1 MISRILLLL
10 FLCGSGFSLSA
21 QKLDSLSSNS
31 DIFIKELETYMT
43 SSKRKQMEDAF
54 KEFEKYFKS
63 GLFTDEEFAQIVKT
77 TNLMLGQKMKPAPYF
92 LGYTEALTKVKGVE
106 NGAVRFIEWHSVLD
120 QMLTSM
126 ENRKVKPYDTFLKF
140 SGNFFGNKSLKGS
153 DAGVNWSA
161 LAHDYQ
167 LLYENGAPVIKYDE
181 MNLIASRKGD
191 TITINKTAGIFY
203 PIDLLWK
210 GVGGKVDWD
219 RYNLKDVYVE
229 LDTYQINVKKSLYEV
244 KNVTMHYPDFF
255 GDKGVRGHFKD
266 KISSQNKATV
276 GSYPRFESYDD
287 VLKVDNLGEGVEYE
301 GGFRLH
307 GTTVYG
313 FGKGDNKAEI
323 VIRDASKTKLFRA
336 EAPLFV
342 LRAGEQL
349 SAERAFSVVYLDE
362 DSIFHPSVN
371 MKYDVLQKEMR
382 LYRGKRGSDR
392 NPFFSSYH
400 QINMDVDNID
410 WKMDRDSLVFGKR
423 SVSFANSKEM
433 SLESLKYFK
442 QDDFRR
448 IQNISS
454 TNPISIIKLFA
465 EEEGTNFISANRL
478 AARLNPKYDVTSIQS
493 LLYDLVAKGFINY
506 NSDKEIVE
514 VKDKVY
520 HYVNAYAK
528 QVDHDLLKILSK
540 TDSTNAV
547 MRVSERS
554 IETNAVRFVE
564 FSEIQKVA
572 VKPFKEKIVVK
583 KNRDIDFDG
592 TAFAGYSIFEGKDF
606 SFVYDK
612 NHIEMDSV
620 RFFDLFIL
628 TEEGMVDKEGNP
640 REPEPLSIGSRIEHS
655 TGVLLIDA
663 PSNKSSKEDIPI
675 FPSYQSKGPSYV
687 FYDYEQTLNGVY
699 TRDSF
704 FFELNKFSFNSLD
717 DYGKD
722 DIHFKGMM
730 HSFDIFPPF
739 KETLLLRE
747 EDESLGF
754 VHTTPAS
761 GFPCYLGKGTYTGD
775 IDLSNAGFF
784 AKGNINYLSASI
796 NSEDITLKPKQLT
809 ASADLFALE
818 EDRTSELKVPHTRGY
833 DVSID
838 WRPYQDS
845 MYVRSKERPFE
856 LFNKGVHTLKGLLI
870 LTPGGLK
877 GRGLFDW
884 DKASLSS
891 QLMTFGPFS
900 VTSDTA
906 DLKIKAIGSDDL
918 AFDTR
923 GINANLDFDKN
934 IGFVKSNVE
943 NNITTMPFNQYQTSL
958 VDFIWDM
965 TEETV
970 TFKNE
975 SGTSGVFT
983 SIHPDQDSLNFT
995 GKTAFYDLKSNELL
1009 IGDVPYVQTSDAY
1022 VYLEDGKVEINPG
1035 GKMTTLN
1042 NAKIVADTIT
1052 KYHVINR
1059 ATVDVLGKKEYRASG
1074 FYEYNIGDKTQEI
1087 EFANIIGTRVGK
1099 GKRDEKKSVTRAN
1112 GEVKETDN
1120 FYIDHKTAYQ
1130 GKISLSA
1137 DSKNLDFDGFA
1148 KLDSERL
1155 PGAEW
1160 FSVKFEGDKNDLAIE
1175 YNVPKNSKGDPLR
1188 TGIFLSKENG
1198 KAYPR
1203 VMMPLLYR
1211 KDRVLMEAKGEG
1223 SGLFK
1228 YHKAKDQFT
1237 FGDSLKIASD
1247 VPHGNKMYFDN
1258 DDGEFK
1264 TEGQL
1269 NIGSGLNYVSVT
1281 AAGEASG
1288 VFEEGNHDLKYRMM
1302 AGIKLIF
1309 PDKVMKIMEND
1320 LKSSSFDA
1328 RPIDYVKST
1337 DFFEHALAEFVPSG
1351 KDYKNTR
1358 NAMINSGLDLPK
1370 KHDDYTFLFSDLPM
1384 VWNADYQSFVTSKN
1398 EVGLSSVNGEVINRM
1413 LKCYIEFKMP
1423 SNEDDRLYIYIN
1435 SPSEFYYFFG
1445 FKQGILSVVSS
1456 NTKFM
1461 DALLGLKKKELTK
1474 KMDDGETYEIQI
1486 VNPGSAEMFVT
1497 RARAARN

>member
-1 MISRILLLL
+1 MITRILLILI
-10 FLCGSGFSLSA
+10 FCGSGFSMTA
-21 QKLDSLSSNS
+21 QKLDSLSSNR

-43 SSKRKQMEDAF
+43 SSKRKQMEEAY

-63 GLFTDEEFAQIVKT
+63 GLFTDEEFTQIVKT
-77 TNLMLGQKMKPAPYF
+77 TNLMLGQKMKPSPYF
-92 LGYTEALTKVKGVE
+92 VEYTKALAKVKGVE
-106 NGAVRFIEWHSVLD
+106 NGTVRFVDWHKVLD
-120 QMLTSM
+120 EMLT
-126 ENRKVKPYDTFLKF
+126 NVKGRKVKPYADFLTF
-140 SGNFFGNKSLKGS
+140 SSNFFANKLLRGAKNS
-153 DAGVNWSA
+153 VNWSA
-161 LAHDYQ
+161 LAHDYEM
-167 LLYENGAPVIKYDE
+167 LYEEGVPVIKYNE
-181 MNLIASRKGD
+181 ISLIASRKED
-191 TITINKTAGIFY
+191 TIMINKTSGIYY
-203 PIDLLWK
+203 PITLEWK
-210 GVGGKVDWD
+210 GVGGNVKWD
-219 RYNLKDVYVE
+219 RYNLNDVYVE
-229 LDTYQINVKKSLYEV
+229 LDTYKINVKKSLYEV
-244 KNVTMHYPDFF
+244 SSSTLYYPDFF
-255 GDKGVRGHFKD
+255 GSKGVKGSFKD
-266 KISSQNKATV
+266 KITTQNKASI
-276 GSYPRFESYDD
+276 GSYPRFESFDD
-287 VLKVDNLGEGVEYE
+287 RLKIDNLGAGVEYE

-323 VIRDASKTKLFRA
+323 VIRDAAKAKLFRA

-342 LRAGEQL
+342 VRKGEQL
-349 SAERAFSVVYLDE
+349 SAERAFSVAYLDQ

-371 MKYDVLQKEMR
+371 MKYDILAKEMR

-400 QINMDVDNID
+400 QVNMDVDNID
-410 WKMDRDSLVFGKR
+410 WKMDRDSMVFGKR

-433 SLESLKYFK
+433 SLESLKFFK
-442 QDDFRR
+442 QDEFRR

-454 TNPISIIKLFA
+454 TNPISILKLFA
-465 EEEGTNFISANRL
+465 EEEGTNFVSASRL
-478 AARLNPKYDVTSIQS
+478 AARLNPKYDVSSIQS
-493 LLYDLVAKGFINY
+493 LLYDLVAKGFVNY

-547 MRVSERS
+547 MLVSDRS

-564 FSEIQKVA
+564 FSEVQKVA

-612 NHIEMDSV
+612 NHIELDSV
-620 RFFDLFIL
+620 RFFDLFL
-628 TEEGMVDKEGNP
+628 LSEEELDKEGNP
-640 REPEPLSIGSRIEHS
+640 SPLSIGSRIEHS

-663 PSNKSSKEDIPI
+663 PSNMSSKEDIPI

-704 FFELNKFSFNSLD
+704 FFKLNKFSFNSLD
-717 DYGKD
+717 DYGRD

-730 HSFDIFPPF
+730 HAFDIFPPF
-739 KETLLLRE
+739 KQTLLLRE

-754 VHTTPAS
+754 VHTTPAE

-784 AKGNINYLSASI
+784 AKGNIKYLSASI
-796 NSEDITLKPKQLT
+796 NSEDITLMPKQMT
-809 ASADLFALE
+809 ASAEVFALE
-818 EDRTSELKVPHTRGY
+818 EDRTSDLKVPYTRGY

-856 LFNKGVHTLKGLLI
+856 LFNKGVHTLTGLMI

-884 DKASLSS
+884 DKASLTS

-934 IGFVKSNVE
+934 IGFVKSNVVE
-943 NNITTMPFNQYQTSL
+943 NITAMPYNQYQTSL
-958 VDFIWDM
+958 VDFVWDM
-965 TEETV
+965 AEETV

-975 SGTSGVFT
+975 SGTDGVFT

-995 GKTAFYDLKSNELL
+995 GSTAFYDLKSNELL
-1009 IGDVPYVQTSDAY
+1009 IGGVPYVQTSDAY
-1022 VYLEDGKVEINPG
+1022 VYLDDGKIEINPG

-1059 ATVDVLGKKEYRASG
+1059 ATVDILGKKEYRASG
-1074 FYEYNIGDKTQEI
+1074 FYEYNIGDRVQEI
-1087 EFANIIGTRVGK
+1087 EFANIVGTRIGK
-1099 GKRDEKKSVTRAN
+1099 GKRSEKKSVTRAQ
-1112 GEVKETDN
+1112 GEVAESAN
-1120 FYIDHKTAYQ
+1120 FYIDHKTAYK
-1130 GKISLSA
+1130 GKIKLSA

-1175 YNVPKNSKGDPLR
+1175 YDVPKNSKGDPLR
-1188 TGIFLSKENG
+1188 TGIYLSKENG

-1211 KDRVLMEAKGEG
+1211 KDRILMEAKGEG
-1223 SGLFK
+1223 TGMFK
-1228 YHKAKDQFT
+1228 YNKAKDEFI

-1247 VPHGNKMYFDN
+1247 VPNGNKMYFDN
-1258 DDGEFK
+1258 GDGEYK
-1264 TEGQL
+1264 TEGKL
-1269 NIGSGLNYVSVT
+1269 NIGSGLDYISID
-1281 AAGEASG
+1281 AAGEATG
-1288 VFEEGNHDLKYRMM
+1288 VFGDGNNDLKYRVM
-1302 AGIKLIF
+1302 AGVKLIF
-1309 PDKVMKIMEND
+1309 PDKVMKILEND
-1320 LKSSSFDA
+1320 LKSSTFDA
-1328 RPIDYVKST
+1328 RPIDYVKGT
-1337 DFFEHALAEFVPSG
+1337 KFFEKALAEFVPQG

-1358 NAMINSGLDLPK
+1358 NGMINSGLDLPK
-1370 KHDDYTFLFSDLPM
+1370 KHDGYTFLFSDLPM
-1384 VWNADYQSFVTSKN
+1384 VWNADYQSFVSSKN
-1398 EVGLSSVNGEVINRM
+1398 EVGLASVNGEVINRM
-1413 LKCYIEFKMP
+1413 LKCYVEFKMP
-1423 SNEDDRLYIYIN
+1423 SNEDDRVYIYIN
-1435 SPSEFYYFFG
+1435 SPSEHYYFFG

-1461 DALLGLKKKELTK
+1461 DAIAGLKKKELSI
-1474 KMDDGETYEIQI
+1474 KMDDGETYEIQV

-1497 RARAARN
+1497 RAKSARN